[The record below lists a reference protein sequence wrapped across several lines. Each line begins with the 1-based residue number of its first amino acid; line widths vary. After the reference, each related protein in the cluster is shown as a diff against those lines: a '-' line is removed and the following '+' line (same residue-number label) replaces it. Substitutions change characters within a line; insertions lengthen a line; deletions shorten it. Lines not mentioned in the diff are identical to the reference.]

1 MLEDIGNLIHGFAV
15 VVQPFNLLLMVVGIV
30 LGVIVGVL
38 PGLGGANGV
47 AILLPLTFTMDPTTA
62 IVMLSCIYWGALFG
76 GAITSI
82 LFNIPGE
89 AWSVATTFDGYP
101 MAQQGQAA
109 QALTAAFTSSFIGSL
124 VAVLLIT
131 FLAPGIASFAL
142 QFGPP
147 EFFAVYLLTFC
158 SFVGL
163 GREDKHKTI
172 ISMTLGFLLAGI
184 GLDTVSGQLRMTFGS
199 DELLRGINFLVAVIG
214 LFGISEILL
223 TMEERLALRGH
234 AASISLRVVLN
245 VWKDLP
251 RYWMTLL
258 RSSAIG
264 CWLGIT
270 PGGAIAASFMGY
282 NLAKRFSNDPEGFG
296 KGKIEGVFAPETAAH
311 ASGTSALLPMLALGI
326 PGSGTA
332 AILLGGLLVW
342 GLNPGPLLFV
352 EHKDFVWGLIAS
364 MYLGNVVGLVMVLT
378 TVPVFAAILRVPFSA
393 IAPMIV
399 VSCAIGA
406 FAIQNAMFDVW
417 LMLVFGVVGYVFKKL
432 NIPLAPF
439 TLALVLGNR
448 AEASFRLAMIGAG
461 GDLRVFWSNW
471 LVGTITTLAL
481 ILLSWP
487 LISQAFERL
496 SRLWR
501 PAAAMRTPRP

>member
-1 MLEDIGNLIHGFAV
+1 MEAFGLLVYGFSV
-15 VVQPFNLLLMVVGIV
+15 LLTWKILALMMVGLV
-30 LGVIVGVL
+30 LGIFVGVL
-38 PGLGGANGV
+38 PGLGGPNGV
-47 AILLPLTFTMDPTTA
+47 AILLPLTFTMDPTSA

-101 MAQQGQAA
+101 MAQQGKAA
-109 QALTAAFTSSFIGSL
+109 EALTAAFTSSFIGSL

-142 QFGPP
+142 RFGPP

-163 GREDKHKTI
+163 GREQKHKTV
-172 ISMTLGFLLAGI
+172 ISMALGLLLTGV
-184 GLDTVSGQLRMTFGS
+184 GMDTVSGQLRMTFGS
-199 DELLRGINFLVAVIG
+199 SDLLRGINFLVAVIG

-234 AASISLRVVLN
+234 AASISLRTVLK
-245 VWKDLP
+245 VWKE
-251 RYWMTLL
+251 ML

-270 PGGAIAASFMGY
+270 PGGAIAASFMSY
-282 NLAKRFSNDPEGFG
+282 NLAKRFSKDKDSFG
-296 KGKIEGVFAPETAAH
+296 KGRIEGVFAPETAAH
-311 ASGTSALLPMLALGI
+311 ASGTAALLPMLALGI

-332 AILLGGLLVW
+332 AILLGGLMVW

-364 MYLGNVVGLVMVLT
+364 MYLGNVVVLVLVLT
-378 TVPVFAAILRVPFSA
+378 TVPLFASILRVPFA
-393 IAPMIV
+393 AVAPMIV

-406 FAIQNAMFDVW
+406 YAIQNAMFDIW
-417 LMLVFGVVGYVFKKL
+417 LMLGFGVVGYVFKKIS
-432 NIPLAPF
+432 IPLAPF

-448 AEASFRLAMIGAG
+448 AEDAFRLSMIGSG
-461 GDLRVFWSNW
+461 GDMKVFWSNG
-471 LVGTITTLAL
+471 LVGSITTLAF
-481 ILLSWP
+481 LLLFWP
-487 LISQAFERL
+487 VIDKAFGSVGRL
-496 SRLWR
+496 MR
-501 PAAAMRTPRP
+501 PAKA